1 MSGLVLALVLAA
13 PFPLPSIDGKP
24 LAVTASQRTF
34 RLPMR
39 FEKVK
44 KFYTEQVL
52 ARPGV
57 AFRETGVSG
66 QRVLTL
72 STSAKGDPWTRAVVR
87 ERETETVV
95 EVTPVLVLDAEA
107 IEGTAPRPLVQ
118 FVIGRSADVQK
129 AVEGIDHTEA
139 VRK

>member
-1 MSGLVLALVLAA
+1 MSGLLLALVLAA
-13 PFPLPSIDGKP
+13 PFPLPSVDGKP
-24 LAVTASQRTF
+24 LAVTATQRTF

-44 KFYTEQVL
+44 KFYAEQLVAQPGL
-52 ARPGV
+52 AL
-57 AFRETGVSG
+57 RESGPSG

-72 STSAKGDPWTRAVVR
+72 TTDAKGATWKKAVVR
-87 ERETETVV
+87 ERETETVID
-95 EVTPVLVLDAEA
+95 VTPVLVLDAEA

-118 FVIGRSADVQK
+118 FVIGRSGEVKK

>member
-1 MSGLVLALVLAA
+1 MSTLLLALVLAA

-24 LAVTASQRTF
+24 LAVTAKQKTF

-44 KFYTEQVL
+44 KFYAEQLLVQ
-52 ARPGV
+52 PGV
-57 AFRETGVSG
+57 AQRETGVSG

-72 STSAKGDPWTRAVVR
+72 TTDAKGETWKKAVVR

-95 EVTPVLVLDAEA
+95 EVTPVLVLDEEA
-107 IEGTAPRPLVQ
+107 ISGRAKPLVQ
-118 FVIGRSADVQK
+118 FVFGRSPEVTK